1 MICKLVEA
9 HLIYQNEDG
18 NSAANNPP
26 QVVSFGGGYV
36 WFNNMLKEAFFMK
49 KNYNT
54 QGRKMKLHPFPSN
67 FEILALHECILKVI
81 RVIKILISFD
91 DLAH

>member
-49 KNYNT
+49 KIIT
-54 QGRKMKLHPFPSN
+54 P
-67 FEILALHECILKVI
+67 KVG
-81 RVIKILISFD
+81 K
-91 DLAH
+91 